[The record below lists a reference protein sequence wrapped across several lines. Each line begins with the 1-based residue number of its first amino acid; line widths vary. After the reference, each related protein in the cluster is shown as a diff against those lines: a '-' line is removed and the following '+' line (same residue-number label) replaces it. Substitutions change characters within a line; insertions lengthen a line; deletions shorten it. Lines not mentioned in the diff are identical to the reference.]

1 MKNIATKTDKTSP
14 GAAADYEK
22 LPAAEANSI
31 ISELKNTVLATGQT
45 LDENNSQQVAQ
56 ALTDHALG
64 ASYAEDTG
72 TANNYILSITGS
84 RQTPPVLVKGY
95 RLFFQTGNVNTS
107 TTPTLNYAGL
117 GVKTIV
123 AENGTDAIVAGD
135 IKVGAYNEVVYD
147 GTNWCLILSKVNSA
161 SETVSGTLKI
171 STTAQVTAGE
181 DDESAITPAKF
192 MEYLNTGRVIFSN
205 NATTP
210 NTQLDYTAGRFAF
223 SSGGSGKVSAG
234 TLNFATNGAGG
245 LDTGSFQGNT
255 TYHIFGITNFTN
267 GTSSIIA
274 SLSLI
279 PTLPSGYTKYK
290 RIMSVLSNST
300 PAIRP
305 FIQDGIKVSLKDS
318 VLSYSGNINST
329 PTLRSMTIPTGI
341 RVEAWGFCYIANFNV
356 NNLTI
361 TIRDPSANNGL
372 GYGVSYGGSAAGGFD
387 MGGNFSVL
395 TNTNSQLY
403 ASISG
408 GSTTSFT
415 LYTQG
420 WIDNNI

>member
-147 GTNWCLILSKVNSA
+147 GTNWRLILSKVNSA
-161 SETVSGTLKI
+161 SETVAGKIKI
-171 STTAQVTAGE
+171 STTAQTAAGE
-181 DDESAITPAKF
+181 DDASAITPAKF
-192 MEYLNTGRVIFSN
+192 ISYLNGVKEVTTIVSGAGINATGYTRFYNIATGILIRKKVWGRVNTILGDNGVNITFPLTF
-205 NATTP
+205 TTIYDA
-210 NTQLDYTAGRFAF
+210 QI
-223 SSGGSGKVSAG
+223 SG
-234 TLNFATNGAGG
+234 
-245 LDTGSFQGNT
+245 
-255 TYHIFGITNFTN
+255 
-267 GTSSIIA
+267 
-274 SLSLI
+274 
-279 PTLPSGYTKYK
+279 
-290 RIMSVLSNST
+290 
-300 PAIRP
+300 
-305 FIQDGIKVSLKDS
+305 
-318 VLSYSGNINST
+318 
-329 PTLRSMTIPTGI
+329 
-341 RVEAWGFCYIANFNV
+341 V
-356 NNLTI
+356 NNGSNIDATPDAPAHMRNLTL
-361 TIRDPSANNGL
+361 T
-372 GYGVSYGGSAAGGFD
+372 
-387 MGGNFSVL
+387 SVRL
-395 TNTNSQLY
+395 CNAEVATAIDVWY
-403 ASISG
+403 SIEG
-408 GSTTSFT
+408 
-415 LYTQG
+415 
-420 WIDNNI
+420 I